1 VKKPAAS
8 RAAKN
13 CLDGSRKLEKD
24 KDRAAACPVEWDK
37 DMMPKTPPQAFQDA
51 VKALQSG
58 RWQEAERSLRDLL
71 RPDPPNFDV
80 LNLLAVAL
88 MQQGKL
94 KDADEALARALR
106 INATVEATF
115 SNRGLVLRGLNRP
128 AEAIEHFDAALAIN
142 PNNALTLIN
151 RGIVYGDI
159 GRHEQAMSDFDRALS
174 LNPKSAEAFG
184 SKGRLLCKLGRL
196 AEALSAFD
204 AALKIAPTWA
214 EGWLGRGNT
223 FLELQRHDDALS
235 DFRKALAL
243 APNFA
248 AAWNGCGSALRELKR
263 YDEALAAYEKALAI
277 DPNLPEVWNGLGNV
291 LRHMR
296 RLDDAHAAFGN
307 ALALQPGLA
316 EAWLGKANVFADR
329 FQFDQALAAYDRAL
343 ALRDTLVH
351 AWLGRGS
358 ALSELKRLDEA
369 YEAFDRAFALD
380 PNIPTAEGQRLH
392 AKMRICDWRDVEAES
407 RQLIES
413 VRAGKP
419 NSTPFAFV
427 SVSTEPDEHLLC
439 ARTWTAHYCP
449 PAGETRGRAAS
460 APRDK
465 IRIAYLSAE
474 LNQHAVGYQT
484 AGLFESHD
492 AARFELSAISTAPD
506 DGSALAKRI
515 RAAFPNFLD
524 ATRLD
529 DRQIADWIER
539 AEIDILVDLTGHTA
553 GARTGVFARRPAPL
567 QVSYIG
573 FPGTMGA
580 PYIDYIVADRSVI
593 PSGHE
598 QFYTEKVVRLPHT
611 YQVNDSKHEI
621 SERIF
626 TREACGL
633 PEKGFVF
640 CNFNNS
646 WKLNPD
652 IFSIWMRILG
662 QAEGSVLW
670 LLQDNV
676 FASARLKREASA
688 RGVDPHRLV
697 FAPRVRLPDHLARL
711 KLADLFLDT
720 LPYNG
725 HATTS
730 GSLWAGLPVLTQ
742 LGSTFPGRVAASL
755 LQAAQLPE
763 LITESP
769 ADYERLAIQLASEPA
784 RLSTFRERLHQ
795 VRGTCPLF
803 DTQRFTRDLERAYEA
818 MVSRHRRGL
827 APDHIDVA
835 P

>member
-1 VKKPAAS
+1 
-8 RAAKN
+8 
-13 CLDGSRKLEKD
+13 
-24 KDRAAACPVEWDK
+24 
-37 DMMPKTPPQAFQDA
+37 MPKGPPQAFQNA

-58 RWQEAERSLRDLL
+58 RWKEAERNFRDLL
-71 RPDPPNFDV
+71 RSDPANFDV

-88 MQQGKL
+88 MQQNKL
-94 KDADEALARALR
+94 KDADETLARAIR
-106 INATVEATF
+106 INAKTEATF
-115 SNRGLVLRGLNRP
+115 SNRGLILRGLNRP
-128 AEAIEHFDAALAIN
+128 AEAIEHFNTALAIN
-142 PNNALTLIN
+142 PSNALTLVN
-151 RGIVYGDI
+151 RGTVYEDV
-159 GRHEQAMSDFDRALS
+159 GRHAEAISDFDHALS
-174 LNPKSAEAFG
+174 LNPASAEAFG
-184 SKGRLLCKLGRL
+184 SKGRLLCQLGRHD
-196 AEALSAFD
+196 EALSAFD
-204 AALKIAPTWA
+204 AALKVAPTWA

-223 FLELQRHDDALS
+223 FLELLRYDEALS

-243 APNFA
+243 APNLA
-248 AAWNGCGSALRELKR
+248 PAWNGCGSALRALKR
-263 YDEALAAYEKALAI
+263 HDEALAAYEKALAI

-291 LRHMR
+291 FRQLR
-296 RLDDAHAAFGN
+296 RLDDALAAFGK

-316 EAWLGKANVFADR
+316 EAWLGQANVLADR
-329 FQFDQALAAYDRAL
+329 SQFDQALAAYDRAL
-343 ALRDTLVH
+343 ALRDTMVQ

-369 YEAFDRAFALD
+369 YEAFDRAFTLD
-380 PNIPTAEGQRLH
+380 PDVPLAEGQRLH
-392 AKMRICDWRDVEAES
+392 AKMRICDWTDVEAES
-407 RQLIES
+407 GRLIES

-419 NSTPFAFV
+419 SSTPFAFV
-427 SVSTEPDEHLLC
+427 SISTEPDEHLLC
-439 ARTWTAHYCP
+439 ARTWTAHSY
-449 PAGETRGRAAS
+449 PAAGGLRDRDARS
-460 APRDK
+460 RDK

-484 AGLFESHD
+484 AGLFELHD

-506 DGSALAKRI
+506 ERSALAKRI
-515 RAAFPNFLD
+515 RAAFPVFLD

-529 DRQIADWIER
+529 DRQVADWIER

-553 GARTGVFARRPAPL
+553 GARTGIFARRPAPL

-580 PYIDYIVADRSVI
+580 SYIDYIVADRVVI
-593 PSGHE
+593 PRGHE
-598 QFYTEKVVRLPHT
+598 PFYTEKIVRLPQT
-611 YQVNDSKHEI
+611 YQANDSKHEI

-626 TREACGL
+626 TREECGL

-646 WKLNPD
+646 WKINPD
-652 IFSIWMRILG
+652 IFSSWMRILG
-662 QAEGSVLW
+662 EAEGSVLW

-676 FASARLKREASA
+676 SSSARLKREATT
-688 RGVDPHRLV
+688 RGIDPHRLA

-755 LQAAQLPE
+755 LQAALLPE
-763 LITESP
+763 LITES
-769 ADYERLAIQLASEPA
+769 AEHYERLAIELASDAA
-784 RLSTFRERLHQ
+784 RLKTLRDRLHQ
-795 VRGTCPLF
+795 ARGTCPLF
-803 DTQRFTRDLERAYEA
+803 DTKRFTRDLERAYEA
-818 MVSRHRRGL
+818 MYSRYQRGL
-827 APDHIDVA
+827 APDHIDVE